1 MAMRLTGLMSGM
13 DTESVI
19 KELVAVR
26 QTKVDKTKKAQTRL
40 SWKQDAWKELNS
52 KIYSLYTQT
61 LSDMRFSGTYAK
73 KTTKVSNSSVVS
85 VITGADAMNSVQ
97 TLKVDKLA
105 SSGYL
110 TGGKVGGGEKDLTGD
125 STLKEAG
132 VTLAGGKG
140 SIAVMVGGAM
150 SEIEVTEDTTIDNLL
165 TDLRKAGVNA
175 SFDGKNQRFYVSS
188 KTSGAEGNFLLAGLD
203 DAGVDALAGLGIGV
217 YDDMVKYAGGVAGLE
232 LRNPGEFEREVKST
246 VASRLSQIQKAQ
258 QEMEAKLAD
267 MRSGLASLGVGS
279 LDELEDL
286 DATGLAGKV
295 SGFMQSEAY
304 YKLSSEDQAKL
315 VNYRDD
321 LDRYASDMA
330 DNSRYF
336 TVDENG
342 KYHATATLET
352 EVRNDLTDMIE
363 RISQTTG
370 HVEAVRDKLEGE
382 NKPHKNEGADAL
394 IYLNGA
400 EYTSNSNTFE
410 INGLTLTVN
419 AKTAPDEEVTLTT
432 QDDTD
437 GVYDMIKNFITKY
450 NELVNEMDKLYN
462 ADAAKGY
469 EPLTE
474 EEKAE
479 MSESSI
485 DKWEQKI
492 KDSILRGDST
502 LSTVSSAM
510 RMIMSSS
517 VTMSDGSK
525 MYLSD
530 FGIETLGYFTAP
542 ENERNAY
549 HIAGNPDDAS
559 VSGNTDKLKSMIA
572 SDPEKVID
580 FFTGL
585 SKNLYNRL
593 GELMKGTELSSAFTV
608 YDDKAMQIEY
618 DNYTAEIKSQE
629 KKLQEYEDKWYAKFA
644 AMETALAKMQSNAS
658 AVTSLLGG

>member
-19 KELVAVR
+19 KELVAAR
-26 QTKVDKTKKAQTRL
+26 QTKVDKTKKAQTKL
-40 SWKQDAWKELNS
+40 SWKQDAWKELNT

-61 LSDMRFSGTYAK
+61 LSDLRFSGTYAK
-73 KTTKVSNSSVVS
+73 KITKVSNSSVVS
-85 VITGADAMNSVQ
+85 VITGANAMNSVQ
-97 TLKVDKLA
+97 TLKVDRLA

-132 VTLAGGKG
+132 VELTGGKG
-140 SIAVMVGGAM
+140 SIAVMSGGVM

-175 SFDGKNQRFYVSS
+175 SFDEKNQRFYISS
-188 KTSGAEGNFLLAGLD
+188 KTSGADGNFLLAGLD
-203 DAGVDALAGLGIGV
+203 NAGVDALAGLGIGV
-217 YDDMVKYAGGVAGLE
+217 YEDLSKYSGGVAGMK
-232 LRNPGEFEREVKST
+232 PGEFDKEVKNT
-246 VASRLSQIQKAQ
+246 VASRLAEIQKSQ
-258 QEMEAKLAD
+258 KEMETKLAD
-267 MRSGLASLGVGS
+267 MRNKLASMGVGKA
-279 LDELEDL
+279 EDL
-286 DATGLAGKV
+286 ENMDATQLAEKV
-295 SGFMQSEAY
+295 ADFMKSDAY
-304 YKLSSEDQAKL
+304 YKLSSEDQTNL

-321 LDRYASDMA
+321 LDRYASDME

-363 RISQTTG
+363 RISQTAG
-370 HVEAVRDKLEGE
+370 HVESVKDKLTGE
-382 NKPHKNEGADAL
+382 NAPHKNEGTDAL

-437 GVYDMIKNFITKY
+437 GIYDMVKNFITKY
-450 NELVNEMDKLYN
+450 NELINEMDKLYN
-462 ADAAKGY
+462 ADTAKGY

-474 EEKAE
+474 DEKAE
-479 MSESSI
+479 MSESAI
-485 DKWEQKI
+485 EKWEQKI
-492 KDSILRGDST
+492 KDSILKGDST
-502 LSTVSSAM
+502 LSSVSSAM
-510 RMIMSSS
+510 RMIMAGG
-517 VTMSDGSK
+517 VEMSDGSK

-549 HIAGNPDDAS
+549 HIAGDPDDAS

-572 SDPEKVID
+572 SDPDKVID
-580 FFTGL
+580 FFTNL
-585 SKNLYNRL
+585 SKSLYNRL

-629 KKLQEYEDKWYAKFA
+629 KKLQDYEDKWYAKFA